1 MPASC
6 CAVNCQSRNTKLCT
20 LSFHKFPFSDT
31 DLLKKWK
38 SAVKRKKWEPK
49 KESSVLCSLH
59 FEDSC
64 FKSDLIPHRL
74 GKTYEERKKSVLRK
88 RKVLKKDAVPT
99 IFDYNSKV
107 PPKKARRVLNRLPIL
122 SSQSSTSVQ
131 TSHELPF
138 ANTETNKGSSESDT
152 DSAPETVELEKKL
165 RSKGIQ
171 VNR

>member
-1 MPASC
+1 
-6 CAVNCQSRNTKLCT
+6 
-20 LSFHKFPFSDT
+20 
-31 DLLKKWK
+31 
-38 SAVKRKKWEPK
+38 
-49 KESSVLCSLH
+49 
-59 FEDSC
+59 
-64 FKSDLIPHRL
+64 
-74 GKTYEERKKSVLRK
+74 VLRK

-131 TSHELPF
+131 PSHELPF
-138 ANTETNKGSSESDT
+138 ANTETNMDT